1 MEKHFLLIRIGQKLR
16 SLLNF
21 SGCSA
26 IAFESGELIY
36 AYHKEPQNRI
46 KELVASGG
54 DISLTTYMEHCTNT
68 KTFPLPSGKLIFIEP
83 PPSID
88 DRTLEFLAEELEGD
102 IKFASII
109 DTVFQAS
116 MAISS
121 NLNLNPLL
129 HKVMSL
135 SEEILNPEVTAV
147 LLLDPRTEELYWEV
161 SRGDKS
167 EFFQRNITLSLGEG
181 IAGYVAQTGE
191 SVLLN
196 DVNKD
201 PRWNPSYDEKSGFH
215 TRSMICVPIKFQGKV
230 LGVIEAING
239 KVGRF
244 TSRGLR
250 ALEILAAQT
259 GGAVANAR
267 IHEELEEAYKEL
279 KVLDKAKERV
289 INHLAHELKTPLAII
304 SGVLSRVSKK
314 IHEVDIP
321 GLEKTVKRGR
331 RNLNR
336 LLELQE
342 KIDDILNERS
352 VEEKESVINI
362 IEDAV
367 SFVQELREDAEK
379 QYGEILGLI
388 SKRIDSLYRVEE
400 IRMEEIQVD
409 KLLNDV
415 CQEAISAM
423 QGRDLKIIREIEEG
437 LTVNMDKK
445 ILKKVCGGLLKNA
458 IEKTPGEAKVEVTA
472 KTVNGEICID
482 FRDYGIG
489 ITPQNQKM
497 IFGGF
502 FHTRDTNIYTSK
514 KPYEFNAGGTGSD
527 LLRAKVFSERY
538 GFSIDFNSARCK
550 FIPKDSDTCPGEI
563 SACQFIKEKAE
574 CYSSGGS
581 VFTLKFPAPR
591 DREE

>member
-1 MEKHFLLIRIGQKLR
+1 MEKHFALIRIGHKLR
-16 SLLNF
+16 VLLSF

-36 AYHKEPQNRI
+36 AYHKEPQDRI

-54 DISLTTYMEHCTNT
+54 DISLTTYLEHCTNT
-68 KTFPLPSGKLIFIEP
+68 KTFSLSSGKLIFIEP

-109 DTVFQAS
+109 DTVFQSS

-147 LLLDPRTEELYWEV
+147 MLLNPRTEELFWEV

-167 EFFQRNITLSLGEG
+167 EFFQRNITLPLGEG

-196 DVNKD
+196 DVRKD
-201 PRWNPSYDEKSGFH
+201 PRWNPYYDEKSGFH
-215 TRSMICVPIKFQGKV
+215 PRSMICVPIKFQGKV
-230 LGVIEAING
+230 MGVIEAIN
-239 KVGRF
+239 KKQGRF

-314 IHEVDIP
+314 LQKTNIP
-321 GLEKTVKRGR
+321 GLEKTVNRGQ

-336 LLELQE
+336 LMELQE

-362 IEDAV
+362 IEDAS
-367 SFVQELREDAEK
+367 SFIQELREDADK
-379 QYGEILGLI
+379 QHGEILGLI

-400 IRMEEIQVD
+400 IRMEEIRVD

-415 CQEAISAM
+415 CREAISAM
-423 QGRDLKIIREIEEG
+423 QGRDLEIIRNIEEG
-437 LTVNMDKK
+437 LTVNMDKN

-458 IEKTPGEAKVEVTA
+458 IEKTPDEAKVEVTA

-482 FRDYGIG
+482 FHDYGIG

-502 FHTRDTNIYTSK
+502 FHTRDTNFYVSN

-527 LLRAKVFSERY
+527 LLRIKVFSERY
-538 GFSIDFNSARCK
+538 GFSVDFKSSRCK
-550 FIPKDSDTCPGEI
+550 FIPKDIDICPGKI
-563 SACQFIKEKAE
+563 SACQFIKEKEE
-574 CYSSGGS
+574 CFSSGGS
-581 VFTLKFPAPR
+581 IFTIKFPVTSQ
-591 DREE
+591 

>member
-1 MEKHFLLIRIGQKLR
+1 M
-16 SLLNF
+16 SF

-68 KTFPLPSGKLIFIEP
+68 KTFSLPSGKLIFIEP

-201 PRWNPSYDEKSGFH
+201 PRWNPSYDEKSGFR

-239 KVGRF
+239 RVGRF

-379 QYGEILGLI
+379 QYGEIKSSGIPLAYDAVYLLADAVRRAN
-388 SKRIDSLYRVEE
+388 SLDPHRIRDSLSSTKNFQGVTGTITLDRNGDPL
-400 IRMEEIQVD
+400 M
-409 KLLNDV
+409 K
-415 CQEAISAM
+415 SA
-423 QGRDLKIIREIEEG
+423 
-437 LTVNMDKK
+437 V
-445 ILKKVCGGLLKNA
+445 ILKFDK
-458 IEKTPGEAKVEVTA
+458 
-472 KTVNGEICID
+472 GEI
-482 FRDYGIG
+482 
-489 ITPQNQKM
+489 
-497 IFGGF
+497 
-502 FHTRDTNIYTSK
+502 IYHKTI
-514 KPYEFNAGGTGSD
+514 
-527 LLRAKVFSERY
+527 R
-538 GFSIDFNSARCK
+538 
-550 FIPKDSDTCPGEI
+550 
-563 SACQFIKEKAE
+563 
-574 CYSSGGS
+574 
-581 VFTLKFPAPR
+581 
-591 DREE
+591 